1 MKYIKHSKF
10 RNTGLIFELLVR
22 QIAADTIARS
32 ESPAVRI
39 LEKYYN
45 EKSVVGRE
53 YKLYEFI
60 SKYTKLSTDKAD
72 LVLKAILE
80 SSQKLDQQKLKQRKY
95 ELVKEL
101 SSSYNL
107 DEFFTIKVKEY
118 KPYAALYC
126 LLELYNTTDL
136 IDPQAIVDNK
146 TTLLEHLTGTA
157 QSEKR
162 VTDSLIEEY
171 SKQDKDLR
179 LLTYRILLEKYNK
192 KYQNLLPEQKLI
204 LKEFIVSVNSSKKL
218 QSLVNEE
225 FAKIKKEV
233 TTTSNRIS
241 DEVTRIKLNEIV
253 KSIPTVGKAG
263 RVEDVHLINL
273 LQYYELLAE
282 LRSL

>member
-32 ESPAVRI
+32 ESPAVGI
-39 LEKYYN
+39 LKKYYN
-45 EKSVVGRE
+45 EKSVLGRE

-60 SKYTKLSTDKAD
+60 SKQTKLTNDKAD

-80 SSQKLDQQKLKQRKY
+80 SSQKLDQQKLRQQKY

-101 SSSYNL
+101 STAYNL
-107 DEFFTIKVKEY
+107 DEFFSIKVKEY

-126 LLELYNTTDL
+126 LLELYNSTDL
-136 IDPQAIVDNK
+136 VDPQAIVDNK

-162 VTDSLIEEY
+162 VVDSLVEEY
-171 SKQDKDLR
+171 AKQGKDLR
-179 LLTYRILLEKYNK
+179 LLTYRILLEKFNK
-192 KYQNLLPEQKLI
+192 KYQNLLPEQKLV

-225 FAKIKKEV
+225 FAKIKKEI
-233 TTTSNRIS
+233 TSALARVS

-253 KSIPTVGKAG
+253 KSVPIIAKTEKIA
-263 RVEDVHLINL
+263 DIHLINL
-273 LQYYELLAE
+273 LHYYELLAE
-282 LRSL
+282 LRNL